1 MDPKYAVKNVM
12 CDRIGMD
19 KSAYN
24 QMNSLKR
31 NFKKYRFIYWDMQ
44 LREYVTNDPNHDC
57 NSTK

>member
-31 NFKKYRFIYWDMQ
+31 DCCIDFRICK
-44 LREYVTNDPNHDC
+44 LRN
-57 NSTK
+57 